1 LAPLLYTRKG
11 EGEGA
16 TAGNTASQTSNG
28 LNLIT
33 LIMLTD
39 QSLLRI
45 LQLTDSTFPTGA
57 FAHSFGLETYV
68 ARGIIRTVTTLEE
81 FITHT
86 LLNAIASSDGVACV
100 AMMRAG
106 PDWQDLV
113 QRLDG
118 RLSAMKVVTES
129 RQASRALGTRFL
141 RTTTALFSLPRAT
154 NYLSAVDAA
163 TLYGHISLAYGLV
176 CHDLD
181 LPVSPALVAWF
192 RHYCASMVS
201 VGVRLIPLGQTAGQ
215 ELLARL
221 GAPIRDAVALA
232 LERDVDDMASFAPG
246 QELAGIMHRDVLTTR
261 LYIS

>member
-1 LAPLLYTRKG
+1 
-11 EGEGA
+11 
-16 TAGNTASQTSNG
+16 
-28 LNLIT
+28 
-33 LIMLTD
+33 MD

-45 LQLTDSTFPTGA
+45 LQLTDSAFPTGA

-68 ARGIIRTVTTLEE
+68 ARGNVRTVATLEE
-81 FITHT
+81 FITST
-86 LLNAIASSDGVACV
+86 LLNAMAPSDGVAC
-100 AMMRAG
+100 AAISRAG
-106 PDWQDLV
+106 AGWRDLV
-113 QRLDG
+113 RRLDR

-129 RQASRALGTRFL
+129 RQASRALGMRFL

-154 NYLSAVDAA
+154 SYLSAIDA
-163 TLYGHISLAYGLV
+163 TTMHGHISLAYGLV

-181 LPVSPALVAWF
+181 LPVLPALTAWF
-192 RHYCASMVS
+192 RHYCASMAS

-232 LERDVDDMASFAPG
+232 LERDVDGMASFAPG
-246 QELAGIMHRDVLTTR
+246 QELAGIMHRDALTTR